1 MTKKNKTKTGTRAK
15 RLDSVR
21 RSLEELYAIMTS
33 ELVKKLTTAE
43 LIHIGERLIELRAQ
57 ADMYFVQALST
68 ARRQLVKPVK
78 RKQAARRRS

>member
-15 RLDSVR
+15 RLDSVW

>member
-78 RKQAARRRS
+78 RKQVVRRRG

>member
-43 LIHIGERLIELRAQ
+43 LLHIGERLTELRAQ